1 MAENQG
7 IEQVLGKLVELLTA
21 KKDDV
26 SSSSKEIDMVQKL
39 ELMPVDI
46 KLEGMKNYLA
56 WSRRAL
62 LQLQSKKLEGF
73 INGDITEPKDKLSSE
88 WKNWNA

>member
-7 IEQVLGKLVELLTA
+7 IERVLGKLVELLTG

-26 SSSSKEIDMVQKL
+26 PSSSKEIDMVQKL
-39 ELMPVDI
+39 ELMPIDI
-46 KLEGMKNYLA
+46 KLEGMENYLA

-62 LQLQSKKLEGF
+62 L
-73 INGDITEPKDKLSSE
+73 
-88 WKNWNA
+88 

>member
-7 IEQVLGKLVELLTA
+7 IEQVLGKLVELLIA

-26 SSSSKEIDMVQKL
+26 PSSSKEIDMVQKL
-39 ELMPVDI
+39 ELLSVDI

-56 WSRRAL
+56 WSRRTL

-73 INGDITEPKDKLSSE
+73 INGEITEPNDKLSSK
-88 WKNWNA
+88 WKN

>member
-1 MAENQG
+1 MTENQE
-7 IEQVLGKLVELLTA
+7 IELGKLMKLLTA

-26 SSSSKEIDMVQKL
+26 PSSSKEIDMVQKL
-39 ELMPVDI
+39 ELLSVDI

-56 WSRRAL
+56 WSRRTL

-73 INGDITEPKDKLSSE
+73 INGEITEPNDKLSSK
-88 WKNWNA
+88 WKN

>member
-1 MAENQG
+1 MTENQE
-7 IEQVLGKLVELLTA
+7 IELGKLMKLLTA

-26 SSSSKEIDMVQKL
+26 PSSSKEIDMIQKL

-56 WSRRAL
+56 
-62 LQLQSKKLEGF
+62 
-73 INGDITEPKDKLSSE
+73 
-88 WKNWNA
+88 

>member
-7 IEQVLGKLVELLTA
+7 IEQVLEKLVELLIA

-26 SSSSKEIDMVQKL
+26 PSSSKEIDMVQKL

-62 LQLQSKKLEGF
+62 L
-73 INGDITEPKDKLSSE
+73 
-88 WKNWNA
+88 

>member
-7 IEQVLGKLVELLTA
+7 IEQVLGKLVELLIA

-26 SSSSKEIDMVQKL
+26 PSSSKEIDMVQKL
-39 ELMPVDI
+39 ELMYVDI

-56 WSRRAL
+56 WSLRAL

-73 INGDITEPKDKLSSE
+73 INGEITEPKDKLSSE
-88 WKNWNA
+88 

>member
-7 IEQVLGKLVELLTA
+7 IEQVLGKLVELLIA

-26 SSSSKEIDMVQKL
+26 PSSSKEIDMVQKL
-39 ELMPVDI
+39 ELMLVDI

-73 INGDITEPKDKLSSE
+73 INGEITEPKDKLSSE
-88 WKNWNA
+88 

>member
-62 LQLQSKKLEGF
+62 L
-73 INGDITEPKDKLSSE
+73 
-88 WKNWNA
+88 

>member
-7 IEQVLGKLVELLTA
+7 IEQILRKLVELLIA

-39 ELMPVDI
+39 ELMPIDI
-46 KLEGMKNYLA
+46 KLEGMENYLA

-62 LQLQSKKLEGF
+62 L
-73 INGDITEPKDKLSSE
+73 
-88 WKNWNA
+88 